1 MLVVPKLAEFE
12 SFELS
17 FVARENNDSLSD
29 ITGRKSSLLT
39 KEAFAEMLEFDR
51 RLKTDVYVEVE
62 VEKDVNELIGDALGE
77 GEDEDEADDDA
88 NDEED
93 GDPEDNEEEEEEV
106 EVEYVTLEKICRTFI
121 PREISVE
128 DLFL

>member
-29 ITGRKSSLLT
+29 ITGRKSTLLT

-77 GEDEDEADDDA
+77 DEDEADDDA

-93 GDPEDNEEEEEEV
+93 GDPEDNEEEEEV
-106 EVEYVTLEKICRTFI
+106 EVEKVTLEKICRTFI

>member
-29 ITGRKSSLLT
+29 ITGRKSTLLT

-77 GEDEDEADDDA
+77 DEDEADDDA

-93 GDPEDNEEEEEEV
+93 GDPEDNEEEEEV

>member
-29 ITGRKSSLLT
+29 ITGRKSTLLT

-77 GEDEDEADDDA
+77 DEDEADDDA

-93 GDPEDNEEEEEEV
+93 GDPEDNEEQAEV
-106 EVEYVTLEKICRTFI
+106 EVEKVTLEKICRTFI